1 MNPQI
6 LLLTA
11 TATGLPVAIFAD
23 RIVAVAAHPKL
34 DNGGRPMTDMEAK
47 PLEKGCSIA
56 LDGVT
61 EPLFVEESLGDIL
74 RAFTHEEV

>member
-23 RIVAVAAHPKL
+23 RIVAIAARPKL
-34 DNGGRPMTDMEAK
+34 DVRGK
-47 PLEKGCSIA
+47 PVISGDLPVDEGCSIA
-56 LDGVT
+56 LDGAT
-61 EPLFVEESLGDIL
+61 EPLFVQESLTEVV

>member
-23 RIVAVAAHPKL
+23 RIVAVAARPKL
-34 DNGGRPMTDMEAK
+34 DNGGRPLTDMEGS
-47 PLEKGCSIA
+47 PLEKGCSIGM
-56 LDGVT
+56 DGLA
-61 EPLFVEESLGDIL
+61 EPIFVDESLAEVV

>member
-23 RIVAVAAHPKL
+23 RIVAIAARPKL
-34 DNGGRPMTDMEAK
+34 DVRRTPVFSDGLPVAE
-47 PLEKGCSIA
+47 GCSIA
-56 LDGVT
+56 LDGVA
-61 EPLFVEESLGDIL
+61 EPIFVAESLAEVV